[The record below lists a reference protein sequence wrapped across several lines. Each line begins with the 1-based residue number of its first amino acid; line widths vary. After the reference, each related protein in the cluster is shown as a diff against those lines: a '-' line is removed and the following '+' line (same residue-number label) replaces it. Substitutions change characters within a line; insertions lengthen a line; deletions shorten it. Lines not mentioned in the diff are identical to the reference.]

1 MQTLAV
7 NVQDEYVGNFMNYV
21 NNSNSNVT
29 ITKDENLEYDP
40 HFYDRQK
47 KLQQTREDIK
57 SGKIEMVSHN
67 KIWGNIKQNLAKYQ

>member
-1 MQTLAV
+1 MQALAV

-40 HFYDRQK
+40 YFYDRQK

-57 SGKIEMVSHN
+57 SGKIEMVSH
-67 KIWGNIKQNLAKYQ
+67 KKVWGNIKKNLEKYQ